1 MKAFFNFPFSSEN
14 RSTNSRTITRCEVHD
29 HNWKKG
35 TYLWIRSVDGGHHP
49 NQKAHADYGNSS
61 WFLHPRIGRRSGG
74 GQSEENGGG
83 WTPPQIHV
91 GPTNTPSPIDCFPFT
106 PGSCVCV
113 CVSTTTSNVEIIQKG
128 TKSETFLATCSP
140 KFHNTKSQRTGFS
153 SLKKFGPF
161 QKISHEK

>member
-1 MKAFFNFPFSSEN
+1 
-14 RSTNSRTITRCEVHD
+14 V
-29 HNWKKG
+29 
-35 TYLWIRSVDGGHHP
+35 VVV
-49 NQKAHADYGNSS
+49 NQKKMEADG
-61 WFLHPRIGRRSGG
+61 LHHRYTWVQPTRPHQLIVFRSLLGR
-74 GQSEENGGG
+74 
-83 WTPPQIHV
+83 V
-91 GPTNTPSPIDCFPFT
+91 
-106 PGSCVCV
+106 CVCV